1 MRALI
6 LSDIHGNLNALEAV
20 LGAAAGG
27 YDQLWH
33 LGDAVGYGAHP
44 NEVIERMRA
53 LSTLHVR
60 GNHDRVASGIA
71 SPDGFNPIA
80 AMAAHWTSEQLTP
93 ENLAWLQAMPQGP
106 VYPDGSAAGCVHG
119 SPLDEDEYIVSLN
132 DASDPL
138 RLQKSLITFFG
149 HTHLQGGFSTDG
161 ENWSEIIPGYP
172 NDDKAVSWK
181 LEIDLQGGSRYLI
194 NPGSVGQPR
203 DFDWRA
209 GYAIFDDNDGGP
221 KAEVIFH
228 RVPYDVA
235 AAQKSIL
242 EAGLPQRL
250 AWRLIEGR

>member
-1 MRALI
+1 
-6 LSDIHGNLNALEAV
+6 
-20 LGAAAGG
+20 
-27 YDQLWH
+27 
-33 LGDAVGYGAHP
+33 
-44 NEVIERMRA
+44 
-53 LSTLHVR
+53 
-60 GNHDRVASGIA
+60 
-71 SPDGFNPIA
+71 
-80 AMAAHWTSEQLTP
+80 
-93 ENLAWLQAMPQGP
+93 MPQGP
-106 VYPDGSAAGCVHG
+106 IYPAGSAAGCVHG

-161 ENWSEIIPGYP
+161 KSWVEIIPSYP
-172 NDDKAVSWK
+172 NDDKVVSWK
-181 LEIDLQGGSRYLI
+181 LPIDLKGGSRYLI

-209 GYAIFDDNDGGP
+209 GYAIFDDRNGDP
-221 KAEVIFH
+221 KAEVVFH

-250 AWRLIEGR
+250 AWRLTEGR

>member
-1 MRALI
+1 MRVLI

-20 LGAAAGG
+20 LAAANGS

-44 NEVIERMRA
+44 NEVIERMRGLA
-53 LSTLHVR
+53 TLHVR

-80 AMAAHWTSEQLTP
+80 AMAAHWTTAQLTP
-93 ENLAWLQAMPQGP
+93 ENLEWLQKMPQGP
-106 VYPDGSAAGCVHG
+106 VYPAGSAAGCVHG

-161 ENWSEIIPGYP
+161 KSWVEIIPSYP

-181 LEIDLQGGSRYLI
+181 LAIDLKGSSRYLI

-209 GYAIFDDNDGGP
+209 GYAIFDDRNGDP
-221 KAEVIFH
+221 KAEVVFH

-235 AAQKSIL
+235 ATQKSIL

-250 AWRLIEGR
+250 AWRLTEGR